1 MKQFAKIAGVNLGI
15 LLLLLLI
22 GEGVAR
28 FAVRYNPSYY
38 TSVNATDAVIEY
50 PYGIIKRNS
59 GGHPDDEFDLA
70 DPRPRVAYVGD
81 SVTMG
86 VGAGHGYRFSDILEK
101 RFPQYQH
108 MTLVSIGDDFNSK
121 QYMDKRVLEAKVL
134 GVNQFIY
141 FYNLND
147 TLPTAIPNISDTAP
161 AQEMSLSVIIHFIKS
176 KTHFLRDKSY
186 LFNWVR
192 FKGRNALARFGI
204 GYRGEPSR
212 ELFPEQNSTVLD
224 QVADRIN
231 YLAGNL
237 KENGIAF
244 TLVLLPYEMQVSQD
258 AEDTYTRLG
267 IKWSDGFIA
276 GKTQDEIMARLG
288 ADITVLDA
296 RGAFVQAPEDRLKIK
311 TGRYF
316 VYNKG
321 DSLDWNHPN
330 REGHALIA
338 DFLQRE
344 GLFQQIN

>member
-1 MKQFAKIAGVNLGI
+1 MKQFAKIAGVNLAI

-28 FAVRYNPSYY
+28 YAVRYNPSYY

-59 GGHPDDEFDLA
+59 SGHPDDEFDLA

-101 RFPQYQH
+101 QLPQYQH
-108 MTLVSIGDDFNSK
+108 MTLASIGDGFNSK
-121 QYMDKRVLEAKVL
+121 AFIDRRISTAKEL
-134 GVNQFIY
+134 GADLFIY

-147 TLPTAIPNISDTAP
+147 TLPTQTPKEGTREAP
-161 AQEMSLSVIIHFIKS
+161 PVSPFSATLQFVKMQTE
-176 KTHFLRDKSY
+176 FLRNKSY

-212 ELFPEQNSTVLD
+212 ELFPEQNSAVLD
-224 QVADRIN
+224 DVADRIN

-244 TLVLLPYEMQVSQD
+244 TLVLLPYEMQVSKD
-258 AEDTYTRLG
+258 AEETYARHG

-276 GKTQDEIMARLG
+276 GNTQDEIRARLG

-311 TGRYF
+311 TGQYF

-344 GLFQQIN
+344 GLFKQIN